1 MSSWRCRP
9 GVRREIPQDG
19 RSSTPFRGFAVD
31 RGGNDRVMADIW
43 KWTEAFGGDRDV
55 VGFTVEATDGRVGT
69 VDEATYD
76 AGQGHI
82 AVHTGPWILGRTVVL
97 PAGVIGRIDWDAE
110 TVHVD
115 RTRDQIKAA

>member
-1 MSSWRCRP
+1 
-9 GVRREIPQDG
+9 
-19 RSSTPFRGFAVD
+19 
-31 RGGNDRVMADIW
+31 MADIW
-43 KWTEAFGGDRDV
+43 KWAEAFGGERDV

-115 RTRDQIKAA
+115 RTRNQIKAAPELSADDTPDDAYLERLGAYFIEPGRDTQRFGPGVP